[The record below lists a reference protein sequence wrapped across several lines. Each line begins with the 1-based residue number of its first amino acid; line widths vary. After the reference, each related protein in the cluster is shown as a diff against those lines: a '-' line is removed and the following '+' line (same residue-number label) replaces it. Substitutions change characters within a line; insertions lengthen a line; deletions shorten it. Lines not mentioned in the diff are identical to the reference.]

1 MKHSY
6 TVCLPCA
13 VIDEAKAEGTEKLL
27 DEKPLQIMLVE
38 NSITTIGDGGHVIL
52 DFGRE
57 IAGGIRILFI
67 KLRLRLKCGFG
78 WANRWANAAPSL
90 EKRIVKTRTLTAI

>member
-6 TVCLPCA
+6 TVCLPYA

-57 IAGGIRILFI
+57 IAGGVRILVHQAA
-67 KLRLRLKCGFG
+67 LTAQMRLR
-78 WANRWANAAPSL
+78 ANRWANAAPSL